1 MARAGMTA
9 LAITFL
15 AALAAPLTLGRPQD
29 ALAWANW
36 LILACKVSCIGL
48 GLLAFFV
55 TRDEQ
60 EA

>member
-1 MARAGMTA
+1 MARAGAFALTA
-9 LAITFL
+9 CFL
-15 AALAAPLTLGRPQD
+15 AALAAPLALGKPQD

-36 LILACKVSCIGL
+36 VLAAAKLGCIGL

-55 TRDEQ
+55 TRSDQ